1 MDITLTLNAEEDR
14 VLRSL
19 LEIALKSA
27 GGPSAQAYVHF
38 IQRLD
43 MARLE
48 AMTPKP
54 APEVVEIAKPANDA
68 PEAAMAA

>member
-1 MDITLTLNAEEDR
+1 MDITLTLNTEEDT
-14 VLRSL
+14 VLRNF

-27 GGPSAQAYVHF
+27 GGPAAKAYVHF

-48 AMTPKP
+48 AMAPK
-54 APEVVEIAKPANDA
+54 PEVVEIAKPANDI